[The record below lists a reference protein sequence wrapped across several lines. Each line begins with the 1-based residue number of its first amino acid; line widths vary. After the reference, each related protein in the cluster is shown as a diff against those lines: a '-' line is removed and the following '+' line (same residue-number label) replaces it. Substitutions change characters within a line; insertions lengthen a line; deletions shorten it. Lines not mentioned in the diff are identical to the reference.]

1 MANSILT
8 PDQITKEALRV
19 LHEKLSFVGNINK
32 QYDSS
37 FAREGAKIG
46 DSLRIKKPAKFTVRD
61 GATMNLQDFVQ
72 TSVSLNVDKQK
83 GIDLSFSDAD
93 LTLSLDNFSADVIE
107 PAMAQ
112 LASAIEEDVLK
123 VAQGQSV
130 VTAASESVLFKAF
143 LTAQAN
149 LDNLT
154 TPRDASRCVLV
165 DTLMQVDLVDD
176 LKGLFQDSNEISKQY
191 KEGIMGRTG
200 GATWYQSSR
209 IPTTVASPEASFAI
223 VALGEGTITLTF
235 TGAGTLEAGT
245 TLELDT
251 GFAVHPETKKVF
263 AGQKVY
269 VTIEEDVVAAGAGN
283 ETAKIANT
291 IISAPGARQNISA
304 APVNAVALSADAIKS
319 LVFHK
324 DFMTIA
330 TADLVLPKGT
340 DMASRQV
347 FDGISM
353 RLVRDFQITDGS
365 YPVRLDVLYGKKV
378 LRPEYGGSVIK
389 GY

>member
-1 MANSILT
+1 
-8 PDQITKEALRV
+8 
-19 LHEKLSFVGNINK
+19 
-32 QYDSS
+32 
-37 FAREGAKIG
+37 
-46 DSLRIKKPAKFTVRD
+46 
-61 GATMNLQDFVQ
+61 
-72 TSVSLNVDKQK
+72 
-83 GIDLSFSDAD
+83 
-93 LTLSLDNFSADVIE
+93 
-107 PAMAQ
+107 MAQ
-112 LASAIEEDVLK
+112 LASAIEEDVLE

-130 VTAASESVLFKAF
+130 VTAASANELFKSF
-143 LTAQAN
+143 LLANAN

-176 LKGLFQDSNEISKQY
+176 LKGLFQDSSEISKQY
-191 KEGIMGRTG
+191 KEGVMGRTAG
-200 GATWYQSSR
+200 STWYQSSR

-223 VALGEGTITLTF
+223 AGLGEGSITLTF
-235 TGAGTLEAGT
+235 TAAGTLEAGT
-245 TLELDT
+245 TLELNA

-269 VTIEEDVVAAGAGN
+269 VTIEKDIVVSATPGAG
-283 ETAKIANT
+283 EFPIGDVLCPIANT

-304 APVNAVALSADAIKS
+304 APTTANALSADAVKS

-353 RLVRDFQITDGS
+353 RLVRDFQINDGS

-378 LRPEYGGSVIK
+378 LRPEYGAAVIK